1 MSGAIPRQ
9 ERKHVAHSSRT
20 KKSTQE
26 NNVNPKNVNPALS
39 PPELNLNSSLTSSLS
54 KEDRNEYSQEVIKSI
69 NIAHSTGKLI
79 ILS

>member
-39 PPELNLNSSLTSSLS
+39 PPELNLYSSFTSSMN
-54 KEDRNEYSQEVIKSI
+54 KAGRNDYSQEVIRSM
-69 NIAHSTGKLI
+69 NNAHSIGKLI